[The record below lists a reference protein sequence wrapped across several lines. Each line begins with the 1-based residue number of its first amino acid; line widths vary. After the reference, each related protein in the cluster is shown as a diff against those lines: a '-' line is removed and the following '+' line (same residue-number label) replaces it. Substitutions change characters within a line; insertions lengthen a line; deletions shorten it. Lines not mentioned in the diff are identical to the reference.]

1 MHRGTK
7 MHVVVTVF
15 SVFFFFLSRSF
26 SNAQLEEVYKIPIFE
41 GGGWWV
47 GGNTFRVYQIGRGE
61 DWLCHNKQTAA
72 SNGIIREFSDVNK
85 HNMYCNNI
93 K

>member
-1 MHRGTK
+1 MLLLLFFPC
-7 MHVVVTVF
+7 F
-15 SVFFFFLSRSF
+15 SFFLSRSF
-26 SNAQLEEVYKIPIFE
+26 KNAQLEEVYKIPIFE
-41 GGGWWV
+41 GEDGG
-47 GGNTFRVYQIGRGE
+47 GGKTHFEYIKLGGE

>member
-1 MHRGTK
+1 MVG
-7 MHVVVTVF
+7 
-15 SVFFFFLSRSF
+15 
-26 SNAQLEEVYKIPIFE
+26 
-41 GGGWWV
+41 